1 MERAVR
7 LMDHKTKYCKPENVP
22 QIGLILQYNS
32 NQNLN
37 RVFHGTLQDK
47 SKINM
52 EKQRAKNS

>member
-1 MERAVR
+1 
-7 LMDHKTKYCKPENVP
+7 MDHKTKYCKPENAP